1 MASELKVDKFTGV
14 TTAGS
19 IDVTSGSTTTN
30 LQQGLAKMVIN
41 YDQIA
46 NSIRSSLNVSSVSDD
61 ATGQFEI
68 TFSASF
74 NDINY
79 SPSSASLAMAAS
91 SDRVGNFV
99 GVKITSQST
108 PNARSVGLFTGS
120 VKIDCGYASS
130 DSSDANEED
139 NDANGVQIFGDLA

>member
-19 IDVTSGSTTTN
+19 IDVTSGSVTTN

-46 NSIRSSLNVSSVSDD
+46 DTVRSSLNVSSVSDNS
-61 ATGQFEI
+61 TGDFTI
-68 TFSASF
+68 TFTASKT
-74 NDINY
+74 DINY
-79 SPSSASLAMAAS
+79 SPSSASMASAT

-99 GVKITSQST
+99 GISITSQST
-108 PNARSVGLFTGS
+108 PNARSVGLFTGTLRINS
-120 VKIDCGYASS
+120 GYAASAS
-130 DSSDANEED
+130 GAANEADADANC
-139 NDANGVQIFGDLA
+139 VQTFGDLA

>member
-19 IDVTSGSTTTN
+19 ISVTSGSTTTN
-30 LQQGLAKMVIN
+30 LQKGLANMVIN

-46 NSIRSSLNVSSVSDD
+46 DTVRSSLNVSSVDDD
-61 ATGQFEI
+61 ATGKFTI
-68 TFSASF
+68 NFSASF

-79 SPSSASLAMAAS
+79 SPSSASLAFAT
-91 SDRVGNFV
+91 SDRIGNFV
-99 GVKITSQST
+99 GIRVTSGST

-120 VKIDCGYASS
+120 LKMDSGYAASAS
-130 DSSDANEED
+130 GAGNEADADANC
-139 NDANGVQIFGDLA
+139 VQIAGDLA

>member
-19 IDVTSGSTTTN
+19 ISVTSGSTTTN
-30 LQQGLAKMVIN
+30 LQEGLAKMVIN

-46 NSIRSSLNVSSVSDD
+46 DTVRSSLNVSSVSDNS
-61 ATGQFEI
+61 TGDFTI
-68 TFSASF
+68 TFSASK

-79 SPSSASLAMAAS
+79 SPSSSSLAYAT
-91 SDRVGNFV
+91 SDRIGNFV
-99 GVKITSQST
+99 GVRVTSGST

-120 VKIDCGYASS
+120 LRINSGYGASAS
-130 DSSDANEED
+130 GAGNEADADANCI
-139 NDANGVQIFGDLA
+139 QTFGDLA

>member
-1 MASELKVDKFTGV
+1 MSSLKVDTIQNRSGGAV
-14 TTAGS
+14 TL
-19 IDVTSGSTTTN
+19 TN
-30 LQQGLAKMVIN
+30 QSAAKMVIN

-46 NSIRSSLNVSSVSDD
+46 DTVRSSLNVSTVDDD
-61 ATGQFEI
+61 ATGQFTI
-68 TFSASF
+68 NFAASF

-79 SPSSASLAMAAS
+79 SPSSTCLAMAAG

-120 VKIDCGYASS
+120 IKIDCGFASS

-139 NDANGVQIFGDLA
+139 NDVNGVQIFGDLAWVHYQ

>member
-1 MASELKVDKFTGV
+1 MSSLKVDTIQNRSGGAV
-14 TTAGS
+14 TL
-19 IDVTSGSTTTN
+19 TN
-30 LQQGLAKMVIN
+30 QSAAKMVIN

-46 NSIRSSLNVSSVSDD
+46 DTVRSSLNVSTVDDD
-61 ATGQFEI
+61 ATGQFTI
-68 TFSASF
+68 NFAASF

-79 SPSSASLAMAAS
+79 SPSSTCLAMAAG

-120 VKIDCGYASS
+120 IKIDCGFASS

-139 NDANGVQIFGDLA
+139 NDVNGVQIFGDLA